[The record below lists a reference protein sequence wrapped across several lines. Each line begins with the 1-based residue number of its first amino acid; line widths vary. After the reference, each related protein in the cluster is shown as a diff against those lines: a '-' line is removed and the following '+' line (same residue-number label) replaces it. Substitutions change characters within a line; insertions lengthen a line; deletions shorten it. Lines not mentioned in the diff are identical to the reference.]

1 MTRLALSAACAVAL
15 CGCFTFR
22 STVSVRPDGS
32 GTITETLAL
41 SGPALAMMRSGEAPL
56 STAEALLA
64 RAARLGPGVAL
75 VHTDTLGG
83 VRTTVYAFERIA
95 AVRYSLP
102 DNATEPD
109 DLAAVADVPPLYT
122 FGFEPGTGGEPAV
135 LRIVSP
141 AAPDAPDTA
150 LTAVDSAAVS
160 QSLDVARVLV
170 GAARATVEVVV
181 EGAPA
186 AEGETAGAAT
196 TTLLDLPFGPLL
208 DLVGRHPE
216 LAAGTSVPLDGV
228 RRMLRGTEG
237 ITVQPPGTTTVR
249 FR

>member
-1 MTRLALSAACAVAL
+1 MTRLALSLACAVAL

-22 STVSVRPDGS
+22 STVAVRPDGS

-41 SGPALAMMRSGEAPL
+41 SGPALEMMRSGEAPL

-64 RAARLGPGVAL
+64 RAARLGDGVSL

-83 VRTTVYAFERIA
+83 VRTTVYAFRNIA

-122 FGFEPGTGGEPAV
+122 FGFEPGAGGEPAV
-135 LRIVSP
+135 LQIVSP
-141 AAPDAPDTA
+141 ETPDAAPVAF
-150 LTAVDSAAVS
+150 DSAAVA
-160 QSLDVARVLV
+160 QSLVVARVLV
-170 GAARATVEVVV
+170 GDARATVEVVV
-181 EGAPA
+181 EGTPVGAPA
-186 AEGETAGAAT
+186 GERADT
-196 TTLLDLPFGPLL
+196 TTLLELPFGPLL

-216 LAAGTSVPLDGV
+216 LAASASIPLDAL
-228 RRMLRGTEG
+228 RRTLDGTEG

-249 FR
+249 FQ

>member
-22 STVSVRPDGS
+22 STVAVRPDGS

-83 VRTTVYAFERIA
+83 VRTTVYTFRSIA
-95 AVRYSLP
+95 AVRYGLP

-122 FGFEPGTGGEPAV
+122 FGFAPGASGEPAV
-135 LRIVSP
+135 LRIISPEAP
-141 AAPDAPDTA
+141 AAAPVA
-150 LTAVDSAAVS
+150 IDSAAVA
-160 QSLDVARVLV
+160 QSLVVARVLV
-170 GAARATVEVVV
+170 GNARATVEVVV
-181 EGAPA
+181 EG
-186 AEGETAGAAT
+186 ETAGTAT

-208 DLVGRHPE
+208 DLVERHPE
-216 LAAGTSVPLDGV
+216 LAASASVPLDGV
-228 RRMLRGTEG
+228 RRMLEGSEG

>member
-64 RAARLGPGVAL
+64 RAARLGQGVAL

-83 VRTTVYAFERIA
+83 VRTTVYAFRSIA

-122 FGFEPGTGGEPAV
+122 FGFEPGAGGEPAV

-141 AAPDAPDTA
+141 EAPDSAP
-150 LTAVDSAAVS
+150 TAVDSAAVS
-160 QSLDVARVLV
+160 QSLDVARALV
-170 GAARATVEVVV
+170 GDARATVEVVV
-181 EGAPA
+181 EGEPA
-186 AEGETAGAAT
+186 GEGEGA